1 MGYWNT
7 RGLRGSV
14 LEDLINLT
22 NDVYKQRHVAIIQKI
37 PTPITP
43 IELDREHGNISRA
56 YFDHASTV
64 DYIGAVQ
71 GIPIC
76 FDAKETA
83 ETRLPLQNVHEHQIE
98 FMREYEINGGVAFLL
113 VHFSK
118 TDEHFLLPFKVLDE
132 YWKKAQQGGRKSIP
146 YLAFDKEL
154 LIFSQNGCP
163 LNYLETLNVYLS
175 RESKA

>member
-1 MGYWNT
+1 MGYQHT

-14 LEDLINLT
+14 LEELINMT
-22 NDVYKQRHVAIIQKI
+22 NEVYKQRHVAIIQKI

-43 IELDREHGNISRA
+43 IELDREQGNISRA
-56 YFDHASTV
+56 FFNQASTV

-83 ETRLPLQNVHEHQIE
+83 EARLPLQNVHAHQIE
-98 FMREYEINGGVAFLL
+98 FMAEYEHNGGIAFLL
-113 VHFSK
+113 VYFKK
-118 TDEHFLLPFKVLDE
+118 TGEYFMLPFKVLKS
-132 YWKKAQQGGRKSIP
+132 YWDAAEKGGRKSIP
-146 YLAFDKEL
+146 YSAFDERL
-154 LIFSQNGCP
+154 LIHNQNGCP

-175 RESKA
+175 MKE

>member
-1 MGYWNT
+1 MGYWTT
-7 RGLRGSV
+7 RGLRGST
-14 LEDLINLT
+14 LEELINLT
-22 NDVYKQRHVAIIQKI
+22 NEVYKQRHVAIIQKI

-83 ETRLPLQNVHEHQIE
+83 QLRLPLQNVHVHQIE
-98 FMREYEINGGVAFLL
+98 FMQEYEHNGGVAFLL
-113 VHFSK
+113 VFFRK
-118 TDEHFLLPFKVLDE
+118 TDEYFLLPFNVLKK
-132 YWKKAQQGGRKSIP
+132 YWDSSKEGGRKSIP
-146 YLAFDKEL
+146 YSAFDKKL
-154 LIFSQNGCP
+154 LIHNQNGYA
-163 LNYLETLNVYLS
+163 LNYLDTLNVYLNQK
-175 RESKA
+175 E

>member
-1 MGYWNT
+1 MSYRRT
-7 RGLRGSV
+7 RGLRGST
-14 LEDLINLT
+14 LEELINMT
-22 NDVYKQRHVAIIQKI
+22 NEVYKKRHVAIIQKI

-56 YFDHASTV
+56 FFERASTV

-98 FMREYEINGGVAFLL
+98 FMREYELNGGVAFLL
-113 VHFSK
+113 VYFKK
-118 TDEHFLLPFKVLDE
+118 TDEYFMLPFKVLE
-132 YWKKAQQGGRKSIP
+132 KYWMDAEKGGRRSIP
-146 YLAFDKEL
+146 YDAFDKDL
-154 LIFSQNGCP
+154 TIQGTNGYA
-163 LNYLETLNVYLS
+163 LNYLDTLNIYLT
-175 RESKA
+175 RE